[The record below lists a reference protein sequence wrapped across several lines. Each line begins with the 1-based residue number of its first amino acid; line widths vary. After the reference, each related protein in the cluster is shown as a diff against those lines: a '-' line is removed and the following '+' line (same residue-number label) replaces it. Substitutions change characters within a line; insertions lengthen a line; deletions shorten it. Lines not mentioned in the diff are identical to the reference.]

1 MMIER
6 ELDIPKAG
14 MVAIEIAAFDAFDAG
29 EAGDAGDAGGDA
41 GDAGDTGDAGED
53 EEEIILHGPECE
65 IYIFISCRIQHEL

>member
-14 MVAIEIAAFDAFDAG
+14 MVAIEIAAFDAFDA
-29 EAGDAGDAGGDA
+29 GDA